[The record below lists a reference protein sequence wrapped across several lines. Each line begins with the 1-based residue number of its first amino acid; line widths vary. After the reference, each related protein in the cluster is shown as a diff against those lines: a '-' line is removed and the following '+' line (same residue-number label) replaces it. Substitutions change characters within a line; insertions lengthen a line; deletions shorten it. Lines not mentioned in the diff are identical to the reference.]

1 MTPTTRRTSWALC
14 MAGVLVPVLL
24 LAAWHSL
31 GAEAPPKPAEG
42 PPLKVCLVSAS
53 AEYKSDQ
60 SLSDL
65 QKLLESKHHAACTRV
80 FGADQGDKL
89 PNLEALDGCDVVV
102 IFARR
107 VTLPPDEIERVK
119 KYCAAGRPIVG
130 LRTASHAF
138 QNWLEFDKEVLGGNY
153 QDHYGVGPTA
163 EIAIP
168 DKARDHPI
176 LAGVKPFTSTS
187 SLYKNTGLA
196 SDVDVLMTGTI
207 PGHTEPVAWTRVQ
220 HGGRVFYTS
229 LDSPADFQEPNF
241 VRMVVSAIFWTAKR
255 PALPPSEPDAGASG
269 RPVPTQP

>member
-1 MTPTTRRTSWALC
+1 MRIAGLLMPMMLFVALC
-14 MAGVLVPVLL
+14 
-24 LAAWHSL
+24 SL
-31 GAEAPPKPAEG
+31 SAEAPPKP

-60 SLSDL
+60 SLADL
-65 QKLLESKHHAACTRV
+65 QKLLESRYNAACSRV

-107 VTLPPDEIERVK
+107 VTLPPEQLERVK

-138 QNWLEFDKEVLGGNY
+138 QNWPEFDKEVLGGNY
-153 QDHYGVGPTA
+153 QMHYGVGPTTRFEPA
-163 EIAIP
+163 
-168 DKARDHPI
+168 DKAKDHPI
-176 LAGVKPFTSTS
+176 LAGVKPFTSAS

-196 SDVDVLMTGTI
+196 SDCEVLATGSI
-207 PGHTEPVAWTRVQ
+207 PDHTEPVAWTRVQ

-229 LDSPADFQEPNF
+229 LGSPADFQEPSF
-241 VRMVVSAIFWTAKR
+241 VRMVVNGIFWAAKR
-255 PALPPSEPDAGASG
+255 PVLSEP
-269 RPVPTQP
+269 RP